1 MGKIKRIIFYM
12 FGLIAA
18 VVMIYIVLEDKYI
31 DRVEAL
37 ERQDIKI
44 VENIKENT
52 EKIKDQEVVE
62 NKDTDGEL
70 IDLEEKLVDNKEAAL
85 ERLKVYGEKS
95 EDAKYIYDHAD
106 LYPESFL
113 KLGANRPRA
122 LAFVRGYADKR
133 NTFDKITSKPE
144 ESHELNR
151 KFPLYILW
159 DKRWGYREYEEPYA
173 IIGCGPTTATMII
186 NGYGGSENPLAI
198 MDEMREKN
206 YYLKNIGTSW
216 EGIRELL
223 ASRGIGSDDLP
234 TVESKHKRHLDTGN
248 PILIN
253 IGKSKFTNIGHYMLI
268 VGYNDKGFIINDSN
282 SIEYSLRELPF
293 DELTQ
298 IIKGAWTLYKK

>member
-1 MGKIKRIIFYM
+1 MRKIKRTIFYM

-31 DRVEAL
+31 SRTEGSK
-37 ERQDIKI
+37 QNIKI
-44 VENIKENT
+44 VEDTRTNT
-52 EKIKDQEVVE
+52 EKNGDIEIVEKKDADVQSI
-62 NKDTDGEL
+62 EL
-70 IDLEEKLVDNKEAAL
+70 QEKLVDNKEAAL
-85 ERLKVYGEKS
+85 QRLKTYGEKS
-95 EDAKYIYDHAD
+95 DDAKYIYDHAD

-122 LAFVRGYADKR
+122 LAFVRGYADKK
-133 NTFDKITSKPE
+133 NTFENISSKPE
-144 ESHELNR
+144 ESYELNR
-151 KFPLYILW
+151 QYPLYILW
-159 DKRWGYREYEEPYA
+159 DERWGYREYEEPYA

-223 ASRGIGSDDLP
+223 ASRGIGSDNLP
-234 TVESKHKRHLDTGN
+234 TVEAKYKRHLDTGN

-282 SIEYSLRELPF
+282 SIEYSLKELPF

-298 IIKGAWTLYKK
+298 IVKGAWTIYKK